1 MFKQWMACLLA
12 LWSVGAWAEDKL
24 CAVVLIEIAQELTL
38 ERQAFEATMRIN
50 NGLDTI
56 SLDTLKVDVL
66 FEDEQGN
73 VVKASSNPNA
83 TDADFF
89 IRLDDSNNINSL
101 QSGADGAVTNGVVPA
116 KASGVLRWLIIPTS
130 GAAGESLSGKR
141 YNVGASLSYN
151 AGGKIES
158 LTVTPDTIT
167 VKPQPELTLDYFL
180 TKEVIADDAFTPSIE
195 APEPYTLG
203 VRVRNSG
210 RGEAKSLKIETAQP
224 KIVGNDL
231 GLAINFRITHGFVDD
246 APAAPTLLIDFGAVA
261 PGKNRIGR
269 WLMES
274 TLSGEFIDF
283 KASFSHPDEL
293 GGKMTSLLDAVNTH
307 FLLRD
312 VLVDLPTRDRVR
324 DFLGFVGDDLYVFES
339 DSVGQA
345 ENAPCVDCAPVSRLS
360 GALDG
365 GSTQRTLTVSD
376 VQPGYG
382 YVRVADPYAGNKG
395 LQRVMR
401 SGGGVLSSHNAWL
414 SKERA
419 EDGETFNYYLN
430 IFDATPHAQYTVEFG
445 ELTQEPKPPVF
456 MPISDRSTYEGGQVG
471 FLVRASDPNGTQ
483 PRLFAD
489 GLPTGASFK
498 DDGGGSGTFYWTP
511 LQGQAGRYVVNFR
524 ASDGAL
530 ESALPVG
537 IRVFREGDSDGDG
550 MDDAWEREHFG
561 NLDRDG
567 SGDFDGDGVSD
578 LDEYES
584 GTNPKEAELTP
595 LPPQLDVP
603 ADNAEVTALYP
614 TLRVQNSANGQGK
627 SFKYWFEL
635 YEDESHGSLVAK
647 SDAIVEGA
655 GHTEW
660 TVAEGDLIGNA
671 SLKDNRRYYWR
682 VRVTHASGSSEW
694 VNGRFFINQANDAPS
709 APTLLNPT
717 PMGLVADKR
726 PTFQFNNSFDVDED
740 TLSYRVRVF
749 SEHDDEFTTPV
760 VEVTGLRPGAGG
772 VTEWQSPTEL
782 EENSFYLWLVEA
794 VDEHGA
800 VTQSEPSMFGVSLSN
815 EAPSEPVLAWPL
827 QDQRIEQAEGVVLR
841 LDEASDPERQPLS
854 YRIQIDTSERFDSG
868 AMMDSDWVSAAQG
881 RVEWTV
887 PAALSENQH
896 YHWRARASDGEQESA
911 WNTGRFQVNQ
921 FQEPPTA
928 PVPANPASGAWV
940 EVRTPR
946 LEVHPVM
953 DPDGDALSYEFALH
967 TPEGNEPLATRVV
980 AELGW
985 SPSFPLRDNS
995 DYRWRVRALD
1005 ATGLNS
1011 SWSDWQQFFVNENG
1025 IDDAPSLSFV
1035 LPDKE
1040 QTLTG
1045 GSVIIQWTDQ
1055 DPDSSAT
1062 IDLLANGQPIA
1073 TGLAEDAD
1081 GDDDRFEWSLAGVQP
1096 GTYSISAVIRDASSS
1111 VTVQAC
1117 CSVTVLPPSPQIRVT
1132 PLGGTQLDEYGE
1144 AVVEIEVALDRS
1156 PQPGMSVM
1164 LNLALSDESE
1174 ARLLNEQPY
1183 LYFTAE
1189 NWQQP
1194 QRIRVQGV
1202 DDCEIDGDQAVGLQL
1217 LPLQSSD
1224 ASFAGLDPADVLLHT
1239 RDNETE
1245 QQTLFVCHYQVVSR
1259 GEPDGEGMVDIVLR
1273 PELSN
1278 RGVALQDATA
1288 AASLQGTDLALPG
1301 NEEVRFS
1308 KVLNGIRSQ
1317 AHDTIVLRQPAAM
1330 PLMTSRLHWAITPGA
1345 VAPVTEGQDG
1355 DDTLVGS
1362 AGDDI
1367 ISGGAGNDWIL
1378 GGDGDDTLIGGI
1390 GADVM
1395 FGGAGDDIF
1404 VVQGNDVSA
1413 DVVNGGEGYDR
1424 LLGGDE
1430 DDVIRLSQFLDDYRV
1445 ELIDGG
1451 AGHNRIEGTEDD
1463 DALDFSSTEL
1473 KNIELI
1479 DGLGGNDIIH
1489 GSAGDDV
1496 IRGGAG
1502 NDTLLGN
1509 AGDDRFLFEGDQ
1521 GVDLVVGG
1529 DGADRIEGSEGDDW
1543 IRLRAFDAEQGVE
1556 VIDGGG
1562 GLNFVTGDE
1571 TANILDFRSAELLN
1585 ITRIDGLGGNDVIA
1599 GSAGNDVIQG
1609 GSGDDELYGQDG
1621 DDVFLMT
1628 GADTGFDLVHGGPG
1642 NDGIKGGSG
1651 NDIIGLRGFGGESST
1666 EWIDG
1671 DGGENKI
1678 LGGSDDTVFDFRATR
1693 LIAIAEIDL
1702 GQGNDTFYGS
1712 ADADVVRG
1720 GAGDDTLFG
1729 GAGNDTFKVVGEGDG
1744 IDLVDGG
1751 EGLDR
1756 ILGDE
1761 GDTVI
1766 GLSQFVPQL
1775 SIEQIDGASG
1785 QNVIRGSNGDDYL
1798 DFSATELR
1806 NIHLIDGA
1814 AGNDQ
1819 IRGSTGN
1826 DTIMGG
1832 LGNDQLYGW
1841 HGNDIYRFRRGDGID
1856 TITEL
1861 GLATDQDKL
1870 VLVGLAS
1877 PEDVWLKRVGNNLE
1891 IVLVGSSDKVILV
1904 GVYASVANLIEV
1916 IEVEGQWSLPAANA
1930 AQLAQ
1935 FMTTIPE
1942 NPASRTSQQKTAL
1955 KNAIST
1961 AWIAM

>member
-1 MFKQWMACLLA
+1 MFKQWMAGLLA

-56 SLDTLKVDVL
+56 NLDTLKVNVL
-66 FEDEQGN
+66 FEDDKGN
-73 VVKASSNPNA
+73 VVKASSDPNA

-89 IRLDDSNNINSL
+89 IRLDDSNNVNSL
-101 QSGADGAVTNGVVPA
+101 QSGADGAITNGVVPA
-116 KASGVLRWLIIPTS
+116 KASGVLRWLIIPTA
-130 GAAGESLSGKR
+130 GAAGDSLSGKR

-151 AGGKIES
+151 AGGKTES

-180 TKEVIADDAFTPSIE
+180 TKEVIADDAFTPAIE

-210 RGEAKSLKIETAQP
+210 RGEAKSLKIESAQP

-231 GLAINFRITHGFVDD
+231 GLAINFRITHSFVDD
-246 APAAPTLLIDFGAVA
+246 APAAPTLLIDFGSVA
-261 PGKNRIGR
+261 PGKNRNGR

-274 TLSGEFIDF
+274 TLSGQFIDF

-293 GGKMTSLLDAVNTH
+293 GGKLTSLLDAVNTH

-339 DSVGQA
+339 DSVGQTD
-345 ENAPCVDCAPVSRLS
+345 NAPCVDCAAVASLNGVLS
-360 GALDG
+360 G
-365 GSTQRTLTVSD
+365 GSTLRTLSVSD
-376 VQPGYG
+376 VQPGFG
-382 YVRVADPYAGNKG
+382 YVRVADPYAGSKG
-395 LQRVMR
+395 LQRVVR
-401 SGGGVLSSHNAWL
+401 SSGGALSSHNAWL

-419 EDGETFNYYLN
+419 EDGETFKYYLN
-430 IFDATPHAQYTVEFG
+430 IFDTTPDAQYTVEFG
-445 ELTQEPKPPVF
+445 DLTQEPKPPVF

-471 FLVRASDPNGTQ
+471 FLVRASDPNGTV
-483 PRLFAD
+483 PKLFAE
-489 GLPTGASFK
+489 GLPTGATFK

-511 LQGQAGRYVVNFR
+511 LQGQAGRYVVSFR
-524 ASDGAL
+524 ASDGSL
-530 ESALPVG
+530 DTSLPVG

-550 MDDAWEREHFG
+550 MDDAWEQEQFG

-567 SGDFDGDGVSD
+567 TGDFDGDGVSD
-578 LDEYES
+578 LDEYEL
-584 GTNPKEAELTP
+584 GTDPKEAELTP
-595 LPPQLDVP
+595 LPPQLDTP
-603 ADNAEVTALYP
+603 TDNAQVTALYP

-627 SFKYWFEL
+627 NFKYWFEI

-647 SDAIVEGA
+647 SDEIVEGA
-655 GHTEW
+655 GYTEW
-660 TVAEGDLIGNA
+660 AVTEDDLIGNA

-682 VRVTHASGSSEW
+682 ARVTHASGSSEW
-694 VNGRFFINQANDAPS
+694 INGRFFINQANDAPS

-717 PMGLVADKR
+717 PMGLVAEKR

-740 TLSYRVRVF
+740 ALSYRVRVF
-749 SEHDDEFTTPV
+749 SEQDDEFTSPV
-760 VEVTGLRPGAGG
+760 VEVTGLQPGVEG

-782 EENSFYLWLVEA
+782 EENGFYLWLVEA

-827 QDQRIEQAEGVVLR
+827 QDQRIDKAEAVLLR
-841 LDEASDPERQPLS
+841 LDAANDPERQPLR
-854 YRIQIDTSERFDSG
+854 YRIQLDTSERFDSG
-868 AMMDSDWVSAAQG
+868 AMLDSDWITATQAQI
-881 RVEWTV
+881 EWTV
-887 PAALSENQH
+887 PATLSENQH
-896 YHWRARASDGEQESA
+896 YYWRARASDGEQESA
-911 WNTGRFQVNQ
+911 WRTGRFQVNQ
-921 FQEPPTA
+921 FQEAPAA
-928 PVPANPASGAWV
+928 PVVANPASGAWV

-946 LEVHPVM
+946 LEVHPVV
-953 DPDGDALSYEFALH
+953 DPDGDAVSYEFALH
-967 TPEGNEPLATRVV
+967 SVEGNEPLATQVV

-985 SPSFPLRDNS
+985 SASFPLQDNS
-995 DYRWRVRALD
+995 DYRWRVRAID

-1011 SWSDWQQFFVNENG
+1011 PWSEWQHFFVNENG
-1025 IDDAPSLSFV
+1025 VDDAPALSFV

-1045 GSVIIQWTDQ
+1045 GSVLIQWTDQ
-1055 DPDSSAT
+1055 DPDSAAT

-1073 TGLAEDAD
+1073 TGLAEDED
-1081 GDDDRFEWSLAGVQP
+1081 GDADHFEWSLAGVQP
-1096 GTYSISAVIRDASSS
+1096 GTYSISAVIRDASSN
-1111 VTVQAC
+1111 VAVEAC
-1117 CSVTVLPPSPQIRVT
+1117 CSVTVLPPTPQIRVT
-1132 PLGGTQLDEYGE
+1132 PLGNTQLDEFGE
-1144 AVVEIEVALDRS
+1144 AVAEIEVALDRG

-1164 LNLALSDESE
+1164 LNLALSDDTE
-1174 ARLLNEQPY
+1174 ARLLNQQPY

-1202 DDCEIDGDQAVGLQL
+1202 DDCEIDGDQAVSLQL

-1224 ASFAGLDPADVLLHT
+1224 SSFAGLDPADVLLNN
-1239 RDNETE
+1239 RDNESE

-1259 GEPDGEGMVDIVLR
+1259 SEPDGAGMVEITLR

-1278 RGVALQDATA
+1278 RGVALQEATA
-1288 AASLQGTDLALPG
+1288 TPSLQGTDLVLAG
-1301 NEEVRFS
+1301 SDEVRFS
-1308 KVLNGIRSQ
+1308 KVLNGVRSQ
-1317 AHDTIVLRQPAAM
+1317 AHDTIVLRQPAAQ

-1362 AGDDI
+1362 NGDDI
-1367 ISGGAGNDWIL
+1367 INGGGGNDWMV
-1378 GGDGDDTLIGGI
+1378 GGDGDDTLIGGA

-1395 FGGAGDDIF
+1395 FGGIGDDTFI
-1404 VVQGNDVSA
+1404 VQGNDASA

-1424 LLGGDE
+1424 MLGGDG
-1430 DDVIRLSQFLDDYRV
+1430 DDVLRLSQFANEYRV

-1451 AGHNRIEGTEDD
+1451 AGHNRIEGTEGD

-1473 KNIELI
+1473 RNIELI
-1479 DGLGGNDIIH
+1479 DGLGGNDVIN
-1489 GSAGDDV
+1489 GSAGNDV
-1496 IRGGAG
+1496 IRGAGG

-1509 AGDDRFLFEGDQ
+1509 AGDDRFLFTGDQ

-1529 DGADRIEGSEGDDW
+1529 AGADRIEGSDGDDW

-1556 VIDGGG
+1556 VVDGGD
-1562 GLNFVTGDE
+1562 GLNFVTGDDA
-1571 TANILDFRSAELLN
+1571 ANTLDFRSSQLLG

-1609 GSGDDELYGQDG
+1609 GSGDDVLYGQGG

-1628 GADTGFDLVHGGPG
+1628 GMDTGFDLVQGDEG

-1651 NDIIGLRGFGGESST
+1651 DDIIGLRGFGSATST

-1671 DGGENKI
+1671 DGGVNKI

-1702 GQGNDTFYGS
+1702 GEGNDTFYGS

-1720 GAGDDTLFG
+1720 GVGNDTLSG
-1729 GAGNDTFKVVGEGDG
+1729 GAGNDTFRVVGASDG

-1751 EGLDR
+1751 EGTDR
-1756 ILGDE
+1756 ILGDD

-1766 GLSQFVPQL
+1766 GLSQFAPQL
-1775 SIEQIDGASG
+1775 SVELVDGAAG
-1785 QNVIRGSNGDDYL
+1785 QNVIRGSTGDDYL

-1806 NIHLIDGA
+1806 NIQLVDGA

-1826 DTIMGG
+1826 DTITGG

-1841 HGNDIYRFRRGDGID
+1841 HGNDTYRFKRGDGVD
-1856 TITEL
+1856 AITDY
-1861 GLATDQDKL
+1861 GLASDQDKL
-1870 VLVGLAS
+1870 VFVGLAS
-1877 PEDVWLKRVGNNLE
+1877 PEEVWLKRVGNNME
-1891 IVLVGSSDKVILV
+1891 VTLVGSVDKVTLV
-1904 GVYASVANLIEV
+1904 GVYVSGENLIET
-1916 IEVEGQWSLPAANA
+1916 IEVEGKWRLPAANA

-1942 NPASRTSQQKTAL
+1942 NPASRTAQQKASLQSAL
-1955 KNAIST
+1955 SM